1 MACVQQLKSL
11 ERSFDELMREN
22 LAGCRETYQPAA
34 PEDAND
40 GFDDFL
46 SGTLSGAPRNR
57 LAASRYKDA

>member
-1 MACVQQLKSL
+1 
-11 ERSFDELMREN
+11 MREN

-40 GFDDFL
+40 GFDDLL
-46 SGTLSGAPRNR
+46 SGALSGAPRNR